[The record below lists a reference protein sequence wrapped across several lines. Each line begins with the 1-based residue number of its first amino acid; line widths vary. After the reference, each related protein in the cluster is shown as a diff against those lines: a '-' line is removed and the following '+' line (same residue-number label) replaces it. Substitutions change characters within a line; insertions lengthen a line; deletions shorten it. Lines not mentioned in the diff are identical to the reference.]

1 MDKRTLAE
9 KSVASKRQREKD
21 DEIQVSENQKRKME
35 KARWWLNDNIV
46 DSELSIWVWKNKKP
60 YLLKKQMSYFEG
72 RFDETNGR
80 ETIYYKLARKFEK
93 DIKKCREQF
102 KEEARVW
109 CLCAKRLKIH
119 KDIVSIVVKLL
130 LTQEPFP
137 RE

>member
-60 YLLKKQMSYFEG
+60 YLLKKQMSYF
-72 RFDETNGR
+72 
-80 ETIYYKLARKFEK
+80 
-93 DIKKCREQF
+93 
-102 KEEARVW
+102 
-109 CLCAKRLKIH
+109 
-119 KDIVSIVVKLL
+119 
-130 LTQEPFP
+130 
-137 RE
+137 